1 MPRSPWDREYERTP
15 DTYVWGT
22 EPSPL
27 ARELVGVLPEGARVL
42 DLGCGEGRD
51 SVFFASRGL
60 EVTGLDPSGAG
71 LRKAERLAAE
81 RGVGV
86 RWIESALP
94 ALPRLGDFELV
105 YSCGSIHYVAR
116 ADRAALFRR
125 LREITVP
132 GGRQAHIVFTD
143 RRIYE
148 ERGEVVVYFEPG
160 ELARFFAPREILRR
174 EERLIPCAQDG
185 RPHEHSV
192 EVLMASLSGGRRSL
206 GGVVGLTGEEIL
218 GR

>member
-1 MPRSPWDREYERTP
+1 MTSATTTPRSPWDQEYEKTP
-15 DTYVWGT
+15 DSYVWGT
-22 EPSPL
+22 APSAL
-27 ARELVGVLPEGARVL
+27 ARELLAVLPARARVL

-51 SVFFASRGL
+51 SVFFAAHGL
-60 EVTGLDPSGAG
+60 DVTGLDPSHAG

-81 RGVGV
+81 RGVRV

-94 ALPRLGDFELV
+94 TVPPLGDFDLV

-116 ADRAALFRR
+116 ADRPSLFRR
-125 LREITVP
+125 LREMTRP
-132 GGRQAHIVFTD
+132 AGRHAHIVFTD
-143 RRIYE
+143 QWIYE
-148 ERGEVVVYFEPG
+148 ERGEVVVYFELG

-192 EVLMASLSGGRRSL
+192 EVLVASLSA
-206 GGVVGLTGEEIL
+206 GL
-218 GR
+218 